1 MGFLRNQL
9 LKVIEW
15 EDTTSN
21 TIAYKFPI
29 PPRAEIMN
37 GSQLIV
43 REGQVAIL
51 VSSGKLADVYPAGR
65 YKLDTGNMPILTQL
79 MGWKYGF
86 RSPFVCDV
94 VYINVR
100 MFNAQRWGTSSPVM
114 MRDQDFGVVQFG
126 GYGQFSFRVKAP
138 DVFLR
143 ELMGSGLSFQTEDIV
158 EHLKH
163 TIVSGITESVASSN
177 IPALDLAM
185 RYTDLE
191 RVTADIVR
199 PVFEKMGLELA
210 GLDIINLSLTEDSKK
225 ALSERT
231 RMNILG
237 NAAEYT
243 AYAAADSMK
252 VVAEN
257 AHKGNMGNMGGI
269 GMGLGTGAAMAGL
282 YTQTIAQSQQQ
293 APAPKPA
300 TPPAP
305 QVACPSC
312 GAQNNASSK
321 FCNQCGAKM
330 TQNATC
336 AKCGATLSAT
346 AKFCPNCGE
355 KVGGKSAGRVCPNC
369 GKKASPNEKFCS
381 ACGTA
386 IK

>member
-1 MGFLRNQL
+1 
-9 LKVIEW
+9 
-15 EDTTSN
+15 
-21 TIAYKFPI
+21 
-29 PPRAEIMN
+29 
-37 GSQLIV
+37 
-43 REGQVAIL
+43 
-51 VSSGKLADVYPAGR
+51 
-65 YKLDTGNMPILTQL
+65 
-79 MGWKYGF
+79 
-86 RSPFVCDV
+86 
-94 VYINVR
+94 
-100 MFNAQRWGTSSPVM
+100 M

-237 NAAEYT
+237 SAAEYT